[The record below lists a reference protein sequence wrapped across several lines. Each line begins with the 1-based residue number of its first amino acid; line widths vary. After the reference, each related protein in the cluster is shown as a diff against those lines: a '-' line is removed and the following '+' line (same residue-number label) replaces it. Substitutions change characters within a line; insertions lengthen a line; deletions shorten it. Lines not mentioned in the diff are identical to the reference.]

1 MNLQENISR
10 IKQVMGIKEVYN
22 PAGKKHKPSEI
33 VFHKSSPKWRDDI
46 LQFGLRTLVGDCYM
60 TYVGEEE
67 QCIPAIFA
75 TDSEKKE
82 NLFDSTY
89 DDDIWEIDT
98 KIADV
103 KWFKDKHFEG
113 DYHIVTFENI
123 TPNAIKLVYEGT
135 GRSLW

>member
-1 MNLQENISR
+1 MNLQENILR
-10 IKQVMGIKEVYN
+10 IKEMMRIKEVYS

-46 LQFGLRTLVGDCYM
+46 LQLGLKTSVGDCYM

-75 TDSEKKE
+75 TDSENKE

-89 DDDIWEIDT
+89 DDDIWAIDT
-98 KIADV
+98 KVADV
-103 KWFKDKHFEG
+103 KWFKDKHFQG
-113 DYHIVTFENI
+113 NHHIVTFENI
-123 TPNAIKLVYEGT
+123 TPNAIKLVYKGT